1 MLNNTNLS
9 NSNVSS
15 GTANQSGFT
24 ILELIIAMIV
34 FLIVTG
40 AAYGVLLVAK
50 RSRTTVNQQV
60 QLAKN
65 VRLAL
70 NLVGRDTYNAGF
82 DYPIKYSVNLRDNK
96 MQTLLGIPAD
106 AGTADD
112 PIPPVIA
119 GNNINPDTFAN
130 PNTNTDQVTFLFKDS
145 SFNLVG
151 STVPTDKRVSQ
162 PLIISSLTPAGNIN
176 QATILPSSGTNDV
189 CNVNDLFVI
198 TGSTGSAL
206 GVVTKK
212 VGTDVVQFANGDILT
227 FNKNGATS
235 PITSLT
241 PGFIMQRVTL
251 VTYFVTADGI
261 LTRRDYANNSTVTKA
276 QPYID
281 NPLVYGVEDFQIQY
295 ISNDGTISD
304 DPGAGATAN
313 TGDPT
318 KLNLV
323 RQIKF
328 TVNAASTELNE
339 AGQPYRV
346 TMTTTFSTRNLGYD
360 VN

>member
-1 MLNNTNLS
+1 M
-9 NSNVSS
+9 
-15 GTANQSGFT
+15 
-24 ILELIIAMIV
+24 II

-50 RSRTTVNQQV
+50 RSRTTVSQQV
-60 QLAKN
+60 QLTKN

-96 MQTLLGIPAD
+96 MQILLGLPVD
-106 AGTADD
+106 TGTTDD

-119 GNNINPDTFAN
+119 GNNINLNTFAN
-130 PNTNTDQVTFLFKDS
+130 PNTKTDQVTFLFKDS

-151 STVPTDKRVSQ
+151 AVTPTDKRVSQ
-162 PLIISSLTPAGNIN
+162 PLTVSSLTPAGNIN
-176 QATILPSSGTNDV
+176 QATIASSSGTNAA
-189 CNVNDLFVI
+189 CSVNDIFVI

-206 GVVTKK
+206 GVVTAKTSTTVNGVPVPDK
-212 VGTDVVQFANGDILT
+212 VQFANGDVLG
-227 FNKNGATS
+227 FNKNGTTS
-235 PITSLT
+235 PIALLT
-241 PGFIMQRVTL
+241 PSFSMQRITL

-261 LTRRDYANNSTVTKA
+261 LTRRDYANSSTATTA
-276 QPYID
+276 QPFTD

-295 ISNDGTISD
+295 ILNDGTISD
-304 DPGAGATAN
+304 DPSAGTN
-313 TGDPT
+313 PNNGDPT

-328 TVNAASTELNE
+328 TVNAKSSELNE

>member
-1 MLNNTNLS
+1 MLNNTKLPNSEALS
-9 NSNVSS
+9 
-15 GTANQSGFT
+15 GIKNQKGYT
-24 ILELIIAMIV
+24 LLELIIAMIV

-50 RSRTTVNQQV
+50 RSRTTVSQQV
-60 QLAKN
+60 QLTKN

-82 DYPIKYSVNLRDNK
+82 DYPIKYSVNLRDNR

-106 AGTADD
+106 AGSADD

-119 GNNINPDTFAN
+119 GDNINPDTFAS

-145 SFNLVG
+145 SFNPVG
-151 STVPTDKRVSQ
+151 SAGPPDKRVSR
-162 PLIISSLTPAGNIN
+162 PLVVSSLTPAGNVN
-176 QATILPSSGTNDV
+176 QAAILSSSGTNAV
-189 CNVNDLFVI
+189 CSVNDLFVI
-198 TGSTGSAL
+198 TGTTGSAL
-206 GVVTKK
+206 GVVTAK
-212 VGTDVVQFANGDILT
+212 VGSDVVQFANGDVLK

-235 PITSLT
+235 PIRSLT
-241 PGFIMQRVTL
+241 PGFIMQRVTM

-261 LTRRDYANNSTVTKA
+261 LTRRDYANDSTVTTQ

-295 ISNDGTISD
+295 ILNDGTISD
-304 DPGAGATAN
+304 NPGAGATAA

-323 RQIKF
+323 RQILYRI
-328 TVNAASTELNE
+328 NARSTELNA